1 MEYVSNNTFGTLS
14 SALDGKII
22 SKVFDFVISVL
33 QDFEGKEDDNENHLT
48 NGLCK
53 QLGFKKPPEY
63 PFFFQHQ
70 NIEDAKE
77 NTSTDFAAFGT
88 YTYAQIHNKEGEEFP
103 LVKFEAKRLSS
114 TLPKKRER
122 EYVIGE
128 YEKGKLTKNSG
139 GIERF
144 KNLRY
149 GKDVVH
155 AAIIGYVQ
163 TDTFDHWIEKINSW
177 IKDEVNSPHDS
188 ILIWDADDY
197 LKANWTNGN
206 LCSFLSRPKR
216 KGFEEL
222 NMNHIWISFVSK
234 ETHETE

>member
-1 MEYVSNNTFGTLS
+1 MEYVSNNTFGTLD
-14 SALDGKII
+14 SAPDGKII
-22 SKVFDFVISVL
+22 SKVFDFVTFVL

-48 NGLCK
+48 NELCK

-88 YTYAQIHNKEGEEFP
+88 YTYAQRYNKKGEEFP

-122 EYVIGE
+122 EYVVGE
-128 YEKGKLTKNSG
+128 YEQGSLIKNSG

-144 KNLRY
+144 KNLRH
-149 GKDVVH
+149 GKDIAH

-163 TDTFDHWIEKINSW
+163 TDTFDHWVEKINSW
-177 IKDEVNSPHDS
+177 IKTEINSPHDS
-188 ILIWDADDY
+188 TLTWDADDH
-197 LKANWTNGN
+197 LKSNWADRN
-206 LCSFLSRPKR
+206 LCRYLSKPKR
-216 KGFEEL
+216 KGSGNL
-222 NMNHIWISFVSK
+222 NMNHIWINLVSK
-234 ETHETE
+234 KTNEV

>member
-1 MEYVSNNTFGTLS
+1 MEYISNNTFGTLD
-14 SALDGKII
+14 SAPNGKII
-22 SKVFDFVISVL
+22 SKVFDFFTSVL
-33 QDFEGKEDDNENHLT
+33 HDFGGKENDNENHLT
-48 NGLCK
+48 NELCK
-53 QLGFKKPPEY
+53 QLGFKKPPEF

-88 YTYAQIHNKEGEEFP
+88 YTYAQAYNKEGEECT

-128 YEKGKLTKNSG
+128 YDKGKLTRNSG

-144 KNLRY
+144 KNLRH

-163 TDTFDHWIEKINSW
+163 TDSFEHWEKKINGW
-177 IKDEVNSPHDS
+177 IKEEINRPCDTT
-188 ILIWDADDY
+188 LIWDGDDY
-197 LKANWTNGN
+197 LDPNWNNGKI
-206 LCSFLSRPKR
+206 CSYLSKPKR
-216 KGFEEL
+216 KRIEQL
-222 NMNHIWISFVSK
+222 NMHHIWVSLI
-234 ETHETE
+234 

>member
-1 MEYVSNNTFGTLS
+1 MEYISNNTFGTLD
-14 SALDGKII
+14 SAPDGKII
-22 SKVFDFVISVL
+22 SKVFDFVTSVL
-33 QDFEGKEDDNENHLT
+33 QNFEGKKDDNENYLT
-48 NGLCK
+48 NELCK
-53 QLGFKKPPEY
+53 QLGFKKPPEF

-88 YTYAQIHNKEGEEFP
+88 YSYAQAYNKEGEEFP

-128 YEKGKLTKNSG
+128 YEKGKLIKNSG

-144 KNLRY
+144 KNLRH

-155 AAIIGYVQ
+155 AAIIGYIQ
-163 TDTFDHWIEKINSW
+163 TDTFDHWAKKIDGW
-177 IKDEVNSPHDS
+177 IKEEVGSPHDS
-188 ILIWDADDY
+188 TLTWDVDDY
-197 LKANWTNGN
+197 LQSNWTNGN
-206 LCSFLSRPKR
+206 LCCFLSKPKR
-216 KGFEEL
+216 KGSIGL
-222 NMNHIWISFVSK
+222 NMNHIWINLTS
-234 ETHETE
+234 